1 MYVLVSV
8 DEEWKRVELDEK
20 RAPAQLTGLLMSRP
34 EVVAMR
40 VT

>member
-1 MYVLVSV
+1 MYVLVPV

-20 RAPAQLTGLLMSRP
+20 RAPARLTGPVMSRP